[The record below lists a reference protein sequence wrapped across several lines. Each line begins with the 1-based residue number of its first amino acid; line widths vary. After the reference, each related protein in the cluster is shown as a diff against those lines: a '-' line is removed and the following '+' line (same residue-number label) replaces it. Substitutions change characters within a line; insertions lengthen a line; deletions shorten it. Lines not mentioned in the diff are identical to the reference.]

1 MCLILRYFIFTII
14 NMNKKY
20 SHSKKKKLVNKIN
33 KLKNK
38 EHYVQVLKII
48 KKREDVPTKE
58 TGNSTFMFFH
68 NLQNETYCELEKY
81 VKSILK
87 KNKKTK
93 SNDNDTITSSSVQEY
108 KPYSNDKYTINKN
121 MNPKLK
127 YSNKE
132 KNILKK
138 THYDINLME
147 ENGSDIVYT
156 QFNVD
161 NLTDTDKKN

>member
-1 MCLILRYFIFTII
+1 MHFIYTIN

-20 SHSKKKKLVNKIN
+20 THSKKERLVNKIN

-38 EHYVQVLKII
+38 EHFKQVLKII
-48 KKREDVPTKE
+48 KSREDVPTKE
-58 TGNSTFMFFH
+58 SGNSTIMFFH
-68 NLQNETYCELEKY
+68 NLQNETYYELEKY
-81 VKSILK
+81 IKSVQKKTK
-87 KNKKTK
+87 KNK
-93 SNDNDTITSSSVQEY
+93 DNDTVNSSSIQEY

-138 THYDINLME
+138 TQYDMNLME
-147 ENGSDIVYT
+147 ENGSDVVYT
-156 QFNVD
+156 KFNID
-161 NLTDTDKKN
+161 NLTDTDKN